1 MFSVMHNA
9 MFSFIKCFNYK
20 LKSDLSKLIVSTD
33 DVLHLFE
40 SKLSHK
46 DVGGRE
52 LNVTWQLAWEVLPWD
67 HRNEQGK

>member
-1 MFSVMHNA
+1 MSSLMHNA
-9 MFSFIKCFNYK
+9 MFSFIKSVNYR
-20 LKSDLSKLIVSTD
+20 LKCDLSKLIVSTD

-52 LNVTWQLAWEVLPWD
+52 LNVTWQLGPKYSA
-67 HRNEQGK
+67 